1 MQNKPHYIKKESVV
15 AAAVAK
21 QLKLY
26 LDIHR
31 REESFDLT
39 DPYIVGNLDTNSG
52 IKVLR
57 NNFFENVNQSNSK
70 EKSIK
75 QEIVL
80 MENFPKLNEREQKL
94 RLHIEQQMAQC
105 TNMHV
110 VSPYIS
116 AGLPQKKSLQK
127 LEIRKLHRR
136 RAMSA
141 RRVARRHAV
150 VRNTPPQRITSA
162 ERERIVNLTTRL
174 LVATESIAL
183 PQNRNQSQESQ
194 TSKEFIHVLPAVKKI
209 QEMRPKTAYSDS
221 ERHYFSSEQ
230 SSNRTRSAENCS
242 NYSDRVS
249 ARNNLFGIKR
259 FNDSFAVSKNES
271 LKFGRPKSSYSRPT
285 KYCQPL
291 KYSDEDFSDQITSS
305 TNSLTDW
312 SLLSQGRSKSDIAT
326 QTIKNRESKSSRFFH
341 PAHSFRKENFSMNA
355 QTALTQDK
363 HKEKNAPKV
372 LTYDVYIVTG
382 DKLGAGTTANVKINI
397 SGEFGDTGDRLLIKS
412 KTGITPFQ
420 RKQVDLFHL
429 DSKFLGDLESIR
441 IGHDSTSLAD
451 GWFLEK
457 VIIQAE
463 SKAAF
468 AFSFQCGR
476 WFSAKEDDG
485 QIVRDIVLTSKI
497 PLSEIPEVS
506 CQTKRKSF
514 SRKVSSSDE
523 SNETVQKSFNT
534 NNSHGSQKQI
544 LKSPVNSILNKPQ
557 MAVPKK
563 ETSNKSVALSQISR
577 NSADHSKSSSSDSD
591 SVLENQKLEK
601 LKRRVKRFSRNSRE
615 EKLVTASP
623 VSNFSG
629 SINSLNSAKKISSN
643 LLATSLKNSSAK
655 PAQITDTS
663 KVRKNTPIATLSLQ
677 NPPLLNT
684 AKLVNTP
691 KDIDTNNNILN
702 SITNENHDVNYNDLS
717 TNATKKT
724 SINEDLSS
732 NSTSSITTSSSDSES
747 DKDQPILLPRKKS
760 HESDEKVEFS
770 HKDTLKLQLEQKDDG
785 YMAGFTAGLK
795 ANKIK
800 EEEAEKLMI
809 EKEQFEKQLQ
819 RGSTVHQA
827 CEVGD
832 IDRVKELIS
841 ILPELKTKVDERGWA
856 PIHISS
862 AFGHL
867 DLVKWFSVSGV
878 DLMQE
883 TPTGYTSIHL
893 AALNGHVNC
902 IMILSAM
909 GCPIS
914 CQTVDG
920 HTPLHLASMSGH
932 IECVKWLLSNRAK
945 IDVKDSDDRTPY
957 DLAVEYQHD
966 ECIQLLS
973 IMNKELKRKDSVLSM
988 LRDPTS
994 LRKMSINCYESAG
1007 SIQHTKGADSGVG
1020 GESNEEWLSDSEDT
1034 NDVKGRGGDDRS
1046 EQVRKTSNTVGR
1058 KLSVGQKGPVARKTG
1073 LVNTRKLSK
1082 QEERQMEQLQEK
1094 KKIYEEQKTKILRK
1108 NSSFLD
1114 SIRQEIDGKEDD
1126 QYDF

>member
-1 MQNKPHYIKKESVV
+1 
-15 AAAVAK
+15 
-21 QLKLY
+21 
-26 LDIHR
+26 
-31 REESFDLT
+31 
-39 DPYIVGNLDTNSG
+39 
-52 IKVLR
+52 
-57 NNFFENVNQSNSK
+57 
-70 EKSIK
+70 
-75 QEIVL
+75 

-141 RRVARRHAV
+141 RRVGRRHTV

-221 ERHYFSSEQ
+221 ERNYFSSEQ

-271 LKFGRPKSSYSRPT
+271 LKSGRPKSSYSSRPT

-312 SLLSQGRSKSDIAT
+312 SFLSQGRSKSDIAT
-326 QTIKNRESKSSRFFH
+326 QTIKNRGTQTSKFAEVHIENLSSHLESKSSRFFH
-341 PAHSFRKENFSMNA
+341 PAHSFHKENFSMNT

-514 SRKVSSSDE
+514 NRKVSSSDE
-523 SNETVQKSFNT
+523 NNETVQKSFNT

-557 MAVPKK
+557 IAVPKK

-629 SINSLNSAKKISSN
+629 SVNSLNPAKIISSN
-643 LLATSLKNSSAK
+643 SLVTSLKNSSAK

-663 KVRKNTPIATLSLQ
+663 KVRKNTPIATLSVQ

-684 AKLVNTP
+684 GKVVNTT
-691 KDIDTNNNILN
+691 KDIDANNKILN
-702 SITNENHDVNYNDLS
+702 SITNGNHDVNYNDLS
-717 TNATKKT
+717 TNASKKT

-732 NSTSSITTSSSDSES
+732 TSTSSITTSSSDSES
-747 DKDQPILLPRKKS
+747 DKDQSIPLPRTKS

-785 YMAGFTAGLK
+785 YMAGFTAGLE

-800 EEEAEKLMI
+800 EEKAEKLML
-809 EKEQFEKQLQ
+809 EKEQFEKQLLS
-819 RGSTVHQA
+819 GSNVHQA

-841 ILPELKTKVDERGWA
+841 ILPELKTKIDERGWT

-945 IDVKDSDDRTPY
+945 IDVKDSADRTPY

-994 LRKMSINCYESAG
+994 LREMSINCHESAV

-1034 NDVKGRGGDDRS
+1034 NDVKGRGGDDCS
-1046 EQVRKTSNTVGR
+1046 EQQVRKTSNAVGR

-1094 KKIYEEQKTKILRK
+1094 RKMYEEQKTKILRK

-1126 QYDF
+1126 QYNF

>member
-1 MQNKPHYIKKESVV
+1 
-15 AAAVAK
+15 
-21 QLKLY
+21 
-26 LDIHR
+26 
-31 REESFDLT
+31 
-39 DPYIVGNLDTNSG
+39 
-52 IKVLR
+52 
-57 NNFFENVNQSNSK
+57 
-70 EKSIK
+70 
-75 QEIVL
+75 

>member
-1 MQNKPHYIKKESVV
+1 MFQI
-15 AAAVAK
+15 
-21 QLKLY
+21 L
-26 LDIHR
+26 I
-31 REESFDLT
+31 F
-39 DPYIVGNLDTNSG
+39 
-52 IKVLR
+52 
-57 NNFFENVNQSNSK
+57 
-70 EKSIK
+70 
-75 QEIVL
+75 
-80 MENFPKLNEREQKL
+80 
-94 RLHIEQQMAQC
+94 
-105 TNMHV
+105 
-110 VSPYIS
+110 
-116 AGLPQKKSLQK
+116 
-127 LEIRKLHRR
+127 
-136 RAMSA
+136 
-141 RRVARRHAV
+141 
-150 VRNTPPQRITSA
+150 
-162 ERERIVNLTTRL
+162 
-174 LVATESIAL
+174 
-183 PQNRNQSQESQ
+183 
-194 TSKEFIHVLPAVKKI
+194 KEFIHVLPAVKKI